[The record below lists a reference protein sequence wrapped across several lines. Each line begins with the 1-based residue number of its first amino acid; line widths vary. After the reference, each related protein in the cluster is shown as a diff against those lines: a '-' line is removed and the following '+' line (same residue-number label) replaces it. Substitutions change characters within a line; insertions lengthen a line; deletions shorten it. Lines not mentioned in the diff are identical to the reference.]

1 MNKFNVSLKGCVLVL
16 MTLFGIT
23 FLSCKS
29 SQKTV
34 YVPQEASALLH
45 EEVQTFAQSLD
56 KNMRLCDE
64 GNIDLTTFDQNLK
77 QDLQSF
83 YDRTAAQRAALQQYL
98 AGKHYTTAEEMQESI
113 AKLKTKD
120 ELRAYA
126 KANFS
131 PAFCVYFDDLLSQR
145 EIKLSVNE
153 IMDKKDFS
161 DVEKLQLLQAKYL
174 LYVVNKKIK

>member
-1 MNKFNVSLKGCVLVL
+1 MNKFNVSSKWYGLLL
-16 MTLFGIT
+16 MTLFCIT
-23 FLSCKS
+23 FVSCKS
-29 SQKTV
+29 SQKTI

-64 GNIDLTTFDQNLK
+64 GTIDLTTFGQNLQK
-77 QDLQSF
+77 DLQSF
-83 YDRTAAQRAALQQYL
+83 YDRTAAQRAALKRNL
-98 AGKHYTTAEEMQESI
+98 AGKHYTTAEEMRETS

-131 PAFCVYFDDLLSQR
+131 PAFCTYFDDVLTKMKI
-145 EIKLSVNE
+145 ELSVDE
-153 IMDKKDFS
+153 IMAKKDLS

-174 LYVVNKKIK
+174 LYVVDKKIK